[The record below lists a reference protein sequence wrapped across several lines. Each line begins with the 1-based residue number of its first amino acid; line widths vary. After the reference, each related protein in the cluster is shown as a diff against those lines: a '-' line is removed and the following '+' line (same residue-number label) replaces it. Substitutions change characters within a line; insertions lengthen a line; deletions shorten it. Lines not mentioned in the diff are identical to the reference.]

1 MTDNNSTTRNRMVLL
16 LIGGIPLT
24 VALVATWLW
33 YFVVRGDLDIV
44 NILGTANRG
53 ELVQPPR
60 QLDDQVLLDGS
71 GRAITLSEM
80 EPRWTMLVP
89 SAGGRCDEACERN
102 LYLTRQI
109 RVAMGKHF
117 NRLRRFYVEEEHA
130 GSTELLVSEL
140 SDGRPAPA
148 AAEFGQYL
156 SAEHPGLQV
165 LAVSPAGY
173 KALFDEQ
180 SSDASTWYL
189 ADPAGWIMMS
199 YNAQVPY
206 KDVIADLKF
215 LLKNSGG

>member
-1 MTDNNSTTRNRMVLL
+1 MVLM

-33 YFVVRGDLDIV
+33 YFVVRGELDIV

-60 QLDDQVLLDGS
+60 QLDDQTLRDGP
-71 GRAITLSEM
+71 GKAIALAEM
-80 EPRWTMLVP
+80 EPRWAMLIP
-89 SAGGRCDEACERN
+89 AAGGRCDEACEKN
-102 LYLTRQI
+102 LYVTRQI
-109 RVAMGKHF
+109 QLAMGKYF
-117 NRLRRFYVEEEHA
+117 NRLRRFYIAEGHA
-130 GSTELLVSEL
+130 GTTELVVSQL

-148 AAEFGQYL
+148 SGDFGEYL
-156 SAEHPGLQV
+156 STEHPGLQI
-165 LAVSPAGY
+165 LTVSPAGY
-173 KALFDEQ
+173 NALFEEYA
-180 SSDASTWYL
+180 SDPSTWYL
-189 ADPAGWIMMS
+189 ADPAGWVMMS